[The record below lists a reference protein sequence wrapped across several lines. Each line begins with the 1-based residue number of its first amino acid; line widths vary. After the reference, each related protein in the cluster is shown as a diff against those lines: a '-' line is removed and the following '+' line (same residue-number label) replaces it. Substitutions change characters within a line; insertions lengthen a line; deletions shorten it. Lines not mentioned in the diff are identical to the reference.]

1 MIPLGVLASA
11 RVAASGG
18 SDPAVTLRRVQVVRN
33 DQTTTTF
40 AAGADIGADTAA
52 RVLVI
57 AVTQRTQTNAPDL
70 TVGGSAATLL
80 ASVGTWHYFTFAYPT
95 GATLPSVV
103 ATWPSHVLYERAIVV
118 WTSIGTPTAGAS
130 AATSGAT
137 VTASSGDYTVGAAL
151 GTETSS
157 NMTTS
162 TETAIS
168 NAGWYAR
175 GGVAA
180 GAGSWSMSASHQ
192 YTSALVLTY

>member
-1 MIPLGVLASA
+1 VIPLGVLASA
-11 RVAASGG
+11 RVAAEGG
-18 SDPAVTLRRVQVVRN
+18 SDPAVTLRIVTIHRLLG
-33 DQTTTTF
+33 TTTF
-40 AAGADIGADTAA
+40 PGGADIGADAAA

-57 AVTQRTQTNAPDL
+57 AVTQRAQTAAPTL
-70 TVGGSAATLL
+70 TVGGASATLL

-103 ATWPSHVLYERAIVV
+103 ATWPSDVKYERSMVV

-130 AATSGAT
+130 VATSGAT
-137 VTASSGDYTVGAAL
+137 VTASASDYTIGAAL
-151 GTETSS
+151 GTSTSS

-162 TETAIS
+162 TQTVTS

-180 GAGSWSMSASHQ
+180 GAGQWSMSASHQ